1 MTVYVFKTSITKTDL
16 KEMTFVLNNL
26 LPESKWNFD
35 FDDIDNILRIESQH
49 NISQQV
55 ISELT
60 AKNYLCEELK

>member
-16 KEMTFVLNNL
+16 SKITFILNNL
-26 LPESKWNFD
+26 LPDSKWNFD

-60 AKNYLCEELK
+60 AKNYLCEELE

>member
-1 MTVYVFKTSITKTDL
+1 MTVYVFKTSITNTDL
-16 KEMTFVLNNL
+16 AEMTFILNNL
-26 LPESKWNFD
+26 LPDSKWNFD

-60 AKNYLCEELK
+60 AKNYLCEELE

>member
-16 KEMTFVLNNL
+16 TEMTFILNNL
-26 LPESKWNFD
+26 LPDSKWNFD

-60 AKNYLCEELK
+60 AKNYLCEELE

>member
-16 KEMTFVLNNL
+16 TEMTFILNNL
-26 LPESKWNFD
+26 LPDSKWNFD

-55 ISELT
+55 ISELI
-60 AKNYLCEELK
+60 AKNYLCEELE